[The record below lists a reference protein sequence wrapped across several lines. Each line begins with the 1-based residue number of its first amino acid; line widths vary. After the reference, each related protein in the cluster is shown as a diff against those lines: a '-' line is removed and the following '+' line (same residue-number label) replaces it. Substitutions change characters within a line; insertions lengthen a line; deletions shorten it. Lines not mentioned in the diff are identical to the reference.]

1 VSRAAELRRLADRL
15 GIVPSYRDMAGAVRV
30 TSIDTQEALAA
41 SMGFPCDGPT
51 GPRERLAEL
60 EAAATNRLLEP
71 VAVTWSDAPSVA
83 VTVRVRLANAAP
95 GHIEWQLRL
104 SLEDGTTATVV
115 GSRHSRGAGETARI
129 RLPHPLPWGYH
140 QIDGTIHLDARRY
153 DVHQRLI
160 VAPSSCHAIMATLG
174 SQRTWGLVANLYSV
188 RSARNW
194 GVGDIGDLRGLVGLV
209 AEHGGAFVGLNPL
222 HATPNAGHGVSP
234 YSPLSRVFRNPLY
247 VDVAGVPEWRDTV
260 AGQQSMALPSR
271 SYAHGDHGWID
282 YDAVFAAKREALHS
296 CHERFAHVSEHHPHL
311 QRVKAYD
318 TYRRRHSNALEP
330 FATFMALADRFGT
343 DWRAWPPRYRS
354 CDSAA
359 VEKFRRAHHAAVDSH
374 RYLQFELDR
383 QLGNVGT
390 AARTS
395 LAVGLYGDL
404 ALGSALGGADTWSWP
419 SLFASEARLGAPPDD
434 YSATGQDWGLP
445 PLRPHALRQS
455 GHRYWIDVV
464 RSAMRHVGA
473 LRLDHVMGLFRQYWI
488 PPERDGRAGAYVR
501 FPAEEL
507 LAVLTLE
514 SRRNRVLVV
523 GEDLG
528 TVPRGLTN
536 SLRRRGILS
545 TRVLYFERDA
555 RGAYKS
561 SKAYSARSIVT
572 ATTHDH
578 PPLSG
583 FWHGRDLDLRAD
595 AGSLDRAELEQAH
608 AERHIA
614 RSRLRKRLAAEG
626 FPVGADPAPEQ
637 LAAAVY
643 GFLARTPAP
652 LLGIALDDLTGETVP
667 VNLPGLGMDRYRS
680 WSRRLGVALEHL
692 DRSSIVRAVLQA
704 VSRAGRTSR

>member
-30 TSIDTQEALAA
+30 TSVDTQEALAA
-41 SMGFPCDGPT
+41 SMGFPCDGT
-51 GPRERLAEL
+51 AGPRERLAEL
-60 EAAATNRLLEP
+60 DAAARTRLLEP
-71 VAVTWSDAPSVA
+71 VAVTWSEAPSVA
-83 VTVRVRLANAAP
+83 VALRVRLATAAP
-95 GHIEWQLRL
+95 GRIEWQLLL
-104 SLEDGTTATVV
+104 SLEDGTTATVA
-115 GSRHSRGAGETARI
+115 GSRRSGGARGVALI

-140 QIDGTIHLDARRY
+140 EIGGTIYLGARRY
-153 DVHQRLI
+153 DVRQQLI
-160 VAPSSCHAIMATLG
+160 IAPGSCHAIMETLG
-174 SQRTWGLVANLYSV
+174 SQRTWGLAANLYSV

-194 GVGDIGDLRGLVGLV
+194 GVGDLGDLRGLVGLV
-209 AEHGGAFVGLNPL
+209 AAYGGAFVGLNPL
-222 HATPNAGHGVSP
+222 HAIPNAGHGVSP

-247 VDVAGVPEWRDTV
+247 LDVEAVPEWRKVV
-260 AGQQSMALPSR
+260 AGQQSRASPSR
-271 SYAHGDHGWID
+271 PSPHGDDGWID
-282 YDAVFAAKREALHS
+282 YDAVLAAKREALRS
-296 CHERFAHVSEHHPHL
+296 CHGRFAHVSEHHPHV

-318 TYRRRHSNALEP
+318 AYRRQHAGALEG

-354 CDSAA
+354 CDGTA
-359 VEKFRRAHHAAVDSH
+359 VEEFRRVHHAAVDSH

-395 LAVGLYGDL
+395 LAIGLYGDL

-419 SLFASEARLGAPPDD
+419 GLFATDARLGAPPDD

-514 SRRNRVLVV
+514 SRRRRVLVV

-528 TVPRGLTN
+528 TVPAGLTHA
-536 SLRRRGILS
+536 LRRRGILS

-555 RGAYKS
+555 RGAYKPA
-561 SKAYSARSIVT
+561 KAYSARSIVT

-583 FWHGRDLDLRAD
+583 FWHGTDLDLRAD
-595 AGSLDRAELEQAH
+595 AGSLDRAELAQAY
-608 AERHIA
+608 AERRIA
-614 RSRLRKRLAAEG
+614 RSRLRRRLAAEG
-626 FPVGADPAPEQ
+626 FPVGEDPTPER

-643 GFLARTPAP
+643 EFLAHTPAP

-680 WSRRLGVALEHL
+680 WSRRLGVAVEHL
-692 DRSSIVRAVLQA
+692 EQSSIVRAVLQA
-704 VSRAGRTSR
+704 VARAGRASR